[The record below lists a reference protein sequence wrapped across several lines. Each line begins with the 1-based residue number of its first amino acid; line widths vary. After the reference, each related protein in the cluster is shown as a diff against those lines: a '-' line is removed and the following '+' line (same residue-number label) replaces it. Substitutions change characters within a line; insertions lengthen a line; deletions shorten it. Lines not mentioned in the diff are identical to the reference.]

1 MRTTLATKETV
12 ERRWL
17 LVDAAEKTPGRL
29 AARIARI
36 LMGKHTPRYTPH
48 VDTGDHVVVVNAG
61 RMRLT
66 GRKSR
71 DKAYYRYTGYPG
83 GLRTR
88 LAGDLMVSDPGEVL
102 RLAVRRM
109 LPKTKMGKQMLT
121 KLRVYPAAEHPH
133 EAQNPEPVTL

>member
-1 MRTTLATKETV
+1 MRTTLATKENV

-17 LVDAAEKTPGRL
+17 LVDAESKTPGRL

-36 LMGKHTPRYTPH
+36 LMGKHTARYTPH

-61 RMRLT
+61 RMRFT
-66 GRKSR
+66 GRKGK
-71 DKAYYRYTGYPG
+71 DKVYFHNTGYPS

-88 LAGDLMVSDPGEVL
+88 NAGELLVTDPGEVL

-121 KLRVYPAAEHPH
+121 KLRVYPGAEHPH
-133 EAQNPEPVTL
+133 EAQNPEPTTL